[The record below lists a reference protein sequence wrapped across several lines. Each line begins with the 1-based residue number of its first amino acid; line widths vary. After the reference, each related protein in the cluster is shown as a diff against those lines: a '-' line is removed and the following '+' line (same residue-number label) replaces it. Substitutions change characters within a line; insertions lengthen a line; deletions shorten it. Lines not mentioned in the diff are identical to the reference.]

1 MPEHHL
7 QQAVPGR
14 GGDTDPTD
22 PFNRTPA
29 KFGDLIN
36 SAFVQDSSRRRTPE
50 GTVFR
55 LGDTRSFLEKLFGRP
70 TSAQATTTV
79 GLFGQPSVITLD
91 STIVAPANQ
100 LQRAVNHE
108 VRHVEDFSDRG
119 VLGLFESAINRL
131 PAMIKDLFVPGGMR
145 PNIYKTPEE
154 VLARRGAEATQI
166 IRKASRSSPLGLQHQ
181 IEQNIEFDPELLSRE
196 VRSQALDLG
205 PDHQIHSALASQD
218 SLRAKQNKPSQRIS
232 RVSVNR

>member
-1 MPEHHL
+1 MPTHP

-55 LGDTRSFLEKLFGRP
+55 LGDTRTFFERLLGRP
-70 TSAQATTTV
+70 TSATATTRV

-91 STIVAPANQ
+91 STVVAPANQ
-100 LQRAVNHE
+100 LQRDVNHE

-119 VLGLFESAINRL
+119 VLGFLSSAVNRL
-131 PAMIKDLFVPGGMR
+131 PAMIKDLFVPGR
-145 PNIYKTPEE
+145 PNIYNTPEE

-181 IEQNIEFDPELLSRE
+181 IEQNFEYDPELLSRE
-196 VRSQALDLG
+196 VRTQALDLG

-218 SLRAKQNKPSQRIS
+218 SLRVKQNKPSQRIS
-232 RVSVNR
+232 RARVSR